1 MSTLFTPVKIGSLPL
16 THRIAMA
23 PMSRYRADDTH
34 VPTPA
39 MATYYSQ
46 RACVPGTLLIA
57 EASFISP
64 NQIGFANGPGI
75 YNEEQVAA
83 WKKVTDAV
91 HARGSFIVCQLLAAG
106 RAVDPDVAADK
117 GVEVLSSSAV
127 VQDAEHVVPRAMT
140 MTEIQ
145 RTVQEF
151 ATAAKN
157 AMRAGFDAVE
167 IHGAYGYLVDQ
178 FLQDTCN
185 IREDAYGGSI
195 ENRSR
200 FAIDVVRAVARAIGP
215 GRTALRLSPWSRVQ
229 GMRMADPIS
238 QFSHVIKEVGALGPL
253 AYLHLVNSR
262 VHGFEDVDAPA
273 EEGLEFAFELWDG
286 PILVAGGYDDESAK
300 RFVDEEVGGRNN
312 VVVVIG
318 RPFTSNPDLVF
329 RIREGIPLAPYRREW
344 FYTPKMLEGFADFP
358 FSDEFLKTE
367 GGGC

>member
-1 MSTLFTPVKIGSLPL
+1 MSNLFTPLKVGTMPL

-64 NQIGFANGPGI
+64 DQIGFANGPGI

-106 RAVDPDVAADK
+106 RAVDPAVASAE

-127 VQDAEHVVPRAMT
+127 AQDAEHVVPRAMT
-140 MTEIQ
+140 VTEIQ
-145 RTVQEF
+145 RTVKEF
-151 ATAAKN
+151 AAAAEN
-157 AMRAGFDAVE
+157 AIRAGFDAVE

-185 IREDAYGGSI
+185 VREDAYGGSI
-195 ENRSR
+195 GNRSR
-200 FAIDVVRAVARAIGP
+200 FTIEVVRAVARAIGP
-215 GRTALRLSPWSRVQ
+215 ERTALRLSPWGRVQ
-229 GMRMADPIS
+229 GMRMADPIP
-238 QFSHVIKEVGALGPL
+238 QFSHVIREVGALGPL

-273 EEGLEFAFELWDG
+273 SESLDFAFKLWNG
-286 PILVAGGYDDESAK
+286 PILVAGGYNGESTK
-300 RFVDEEVGGRNN
+300 RFLDEEVGGREN

-344 FYTPKMLEGFADFP
+344 FYTPRALEGFADFP
-358 FSDEFLKTE
+358 FSDEFLE
-367 GGGC
+367 MHGSGC

>member
-1 MSTLFTPVKIGSLPL
+1 MSNLFTPLKIGSMPL

-23 PMSRYRADDTH
+23 PMSRYRADDSH

-39 MATYYSQ
+39 MACYYSQ

-75 YNEEQVAA
+75 YNEEQIVA

-106 RAVDPDVAADK
+106 RAVDPAVASAER
-117 GVEVLSSSAV
+117 VEVLSSSATQ
-127 VQDAEHVVPRAMT
+127 QDAEHAVPRAMT
-140 MTEIQ
+140 VTEIQ

-151 ATAAKN
+151 ALAAKN
-157 AMRAGFDAVE
+157 AIRAGFDAVE

-185 IREDAYGGSI
+185 VREDAYGGSI

-200 FAIDVVRAVARAIGP
+200 FAIEVVQAVARAVGP
-215 GRTALRLSPWSRVQ
+215 ERTALRLSPWSRVQ
-229 GMRMADPIS
+229 GMRMADPIP
-238 QFSHVIKEVGALGPL
+238 QFSHVIKDVGALGPL

-262 VHGFEDVDAPA
+262 VHGFEDVDSPA
-273 EEGLEFAFELWDG
+273 SESLDFAFELWDG
-286 PILVAGGYDDESAK
+286 PILVAGGYNGESAK
-300 RFVDEEVGGRNN
+300 RFVDEEVGGRKN

-344 FYTPKMLEGFADFP
+344 FYTPRALEGFADFP
-358 FSDEFLKTE
+358 FSDEFLE
-367 GGGC
+367 MHGSGC